1 MNQENKIIGRKLM
14 SLNNKVVIVTGASS
28 GIGEAIARELA
39 DGGCKV
45 MLAARREE
53 KLKSLSEELGDGV
66 AYHVTDVTDHKQ
78 VQKMAQ
84 ATIDRF
90 GKADV
95 LVNNAGIM
103 PVSPLLDLK
112 IDDWNK
118 AIDINIRGVL
128 HGIAAVLPHMSDRGS
143 GHIINIGSIASLKAG
158 ANFAVYCGTKF
169 AVRAISESLR
179 QEMLGKVRV
188 TIIYPGAVES
198 ELVQSS
204 NDEKTSSQV
213 EGSFDPIPPT
223 AISNAVRY
231 AISQPDEVGVDE
243 IVVRPANQEM

>member
-1 MNQENKIIGRKLM
+1 M
-14 SLNNKVVIVTGASS
+14 SLKDKVVIVTGASS
-28 GIGEAIARELA
+28 GIGEEIARELA

-45 MLAARREE
+45 MLAARRAE
-53 KLKSLSEELGDGV
+53 KLKSLAEELGDSV
-66 AYHVTDVTDHKQ
+66 AYHVTDVTDDKQ
-78 VQKMAQ
+78 VQHMAQ

-90 GKADV
+90 GKVDV

-112 IDDWNK
+112 LDDWNK

-128 HGIAAVLPHMSDRGS
+128 HGIAAVLPHMSNRGS

-158 ANFAVYCGTKF
+158 ANFAVYCATKF
-169 AVRAISESLR
+169 AVKAISESLR

-198 ELVQSS
+198 ELVESS
-204 NDEKTSSQV
+204 NDEQTTEQINS
-213 EGSFDPIPPT
+213 SFDYMSPS
-223 AISNAVRY
+223 AISNAVSY
-231 AISQPDEVGVDE
+231 AIAQPDGVSVNE
-243 IVVRPANQEM
+243 IVVRPSTEEF

>member
-1 MNQENKIIGRKLM
+1 M
-14 SLNNKVVIVTGASS
+14 SLDKVVAVTGASS

-39 DGGCKV
+39 HSGCQV

-53 KLKSLSEELGDGV
+53 RLKSLVQELGDSV
-66 AYHVTDVTDHKQ
+66 AYHSTDVTDAKQ
-78 VQKMAQ
+78 VQEMAQ

-90 GKADV
+90 GKIDV
-95 LVNNAGIM
+95 LVNNAGVM
-103 PVSPLLDLK
+103 PVSPLIDLK

-143 GHIINIGSIASLKAG
+143 GHIINIGSVASLHAMS
-158 ANFAVYCGTKF
+158 NFAVYCGTKF

-179 QEMLGKVRV
+179 KETLGKVRV

-198 ELVQSS
+198 ELIEASNDKQTSRQMNSSFSFISPLPLVERYAMRSS
-204 NDEKTSSQV
+204 NQMK
-213 EGSFDPIPPT
+213 
-223 AISNAVRY
+223 
-231 AISQPDEVGVDE
+231 
-243 IVVRPANQEM
+243 